1 MCHAEVAIG
10 TAEKRSRAG
19 CARVCKGV
27 GVQELMWTWKG
38 AQWDVQGVRRGACRH
53 GQGAAGG
60 AGDGDLQ
67 GSCAAQSSSSPNAP
81 LQRAGPQIRAGLR
94 GAGIS
99 QPLGALRGRER
110 GRGRGWGLREGGG
123 GGWYWCS
130 CGPTWGQAGDKG
142 EGIASTRGACCSG
155 ETEARSCFPQGRPQG
170 SAAQLKQIGG
180 GEA

>member
-1 MCHAEVAIG
+1 M
-10 TAEKRSRAG
+10 RG
-19 CARVCKGV
+19 CAREWVCKSPCGR
-27 GVQELMWTWKG
+27 GREHSGMCKG
-38 AQWDVQGVRRGACRH
+38 CVAEHVATGRAPLVALGMGTCKE
-53 GQGAAGG
+53 
-60 AGDGDLQ
+60 

-142 EGIASTRGACCSG
+142 EGMASTRGACCSG

>member
-99 QPLGALRGRER
+99 QPFGALRGRER
-110 GRGRGWGLREGGG
+110 GRGRGWGLREGDWGG
-123 GGWYWCS
+123 LVLVVLRTNMGTG
-130 CGPTWGQAGDKG
+130 WGQGRGD
-142 EGIASTRGACCSG
+142 SLY
-155 ETEARSCFPQGRPQG
+155 QGCLLQWG
-170 SAAQLKQIGG
+170 N
-180 GEA
+180 